1 MIPVVVFTSS
11 DEESDRLKS
20 DRLGANA
27 DVVKPIRY
35 EEFLEALR
43 SIGVFRA
50 VINGVT
56 REVHGV
62 LGACSRFWARWV
74 ARKRQ
79 QAGRTYPYASRG
91 SLAEQHSRS
100 ELLLKGPWLF
110 ALPLAPGFLL
120 QPLGF
125 LLTRTCRGAAKP
137 QPKFA
142 AL

>member
-11 DEESDRLKS
+11 DEESE
-20 DRLGANA
+20 RLGGNA
-27 DVVKPIRY
+27 YVVKPIRY
-35 EEFLEALR
+35 EEFVQAIR

-50 VINGVT
+50 VINRVT
-56 REVHGV
+56 REAPGV
-62 LGACSRFWARWV
+62 RGACSRFGARWV

-79 QAGRTYPYASRG
+79 QAGRTPYASRG

-110 ALPLAPGFLL
+110 ALPLALGFLL

-125 LLTRTCRGAAKP
+125 LLTRTFRGAAKP
-137 QPKFA
+137 QPKLA
-142 AL
+142 TL